1 MLTTLAPLIPTE
13 RDTHFASA
21 GSRTLA
27 RLLRENEELHLRPN
41 ETDAD
46 EITLPIGLARLLQDM
61 LEHIGKGQAVIVLPV
76 ESELTTSQAAEI
88 IGVSRPFLVELLE
101 QGEMPFHLVGT
112 HRRIRLTDV
121 LAYRQE
127 QERRRGVMQE
137 LVAETEALGLYP

>member
-1 MLTTLAPLIPTE
+1 MLASFEAITPTE
-13 RDTHFASA
+13 RDTRFADA

-27 RLLRENEELHLRPN
+27 RLLRQNEEIHLRPN

-46 EITLPIGLARLLQDM
+46 EITLPTNLARLIQEM
-61 LEHIGKGQAVIVLPV
+61 LAQIGKGQAVVVVPV
-76 ESELTTSQAAEI
+76 ESELTTSQAAGI
-88 IGVSRPFLVELLE
+88 LGVSRPFLVELLE

-112 HRRIRLTDV
+112 HRRVRLADV

-127 QERRRGVMQE
+127 RERRFGVMQE